1 MTYFRKR
8 KAQVIGHGTPPEI
21 SEKQKK
27 DPNFPPSIFLRFS
40 NASWDADSLFL
51 ASMGREA
58 ELRREKPETEVL
70 LDIAFTANGYAAFDY
85 SLSREENEDRRRK
98 EETAIRERIRNAL
111 ESGAEIYTL
120 RFGKLC
126 GFATERNSVVENLY
140 VLGQFQRLGLAKY
153 LLRELRGQI
162 PELRVMIPHATYA
175 SYAAVDFLQQAARSE
190 QLRVH
195 IRESGAI
202 EALDFVLRQGYHI
215 ALLRYAAE
223 DEDYYLRYCQ
233 RHGLRQEP
241 IMEFSYLLLTSQ
253 DSPLARR
260 QVRELDELN
269 DYIEVLHGDTH
280 LPGEESTVSRW
291 EVNPNRRIHVYE
303 RCSQFSILQNLPTA
317 YMWSSPMPQRAL
329 EQYHLALHNCPAQ
342 KQQMRDVL
350 VYPEREPLQPEEQLF
365 VQLLHKQAD
374 ATIKDS
380 GWKKI

>member
-1 MTYFRKR
+1 M
-8 KAQVIGHGTPPEI
+8 
-21 SEKQKK
+21 
-27 DPNFPPSIFLRFS
+27 
-40 NASWDADSLFL
+40 
-51 ASMGREA
+51 
-58 ELRREKPETEVL
+58 
-70 LDIAFTANGYAAFDY
+70 
-85 SLSREENEDRRRK
+85 
-98 EETAIRERIRNAL
+98 
-111 ESGAEIYTL
+111 
-120 RFGKLC
+120 
-126 GFATERNSVVENLY
+126 
-140 VLGQFQRLGLAKY
+140 
-153 LLRELRGQI
+153 
-162 PELRVMIPHATYA
+162 
-175 SYAAVDFLQQAARSE
+175 
-190 QLRVH
+190 
-195 IRESGAI
+195 
-202 EALDFVLRQGYHI
+202 LRQGYHI

-350 VYPEREPLQPEEQLF
+350 VYPERELCSRRSSCLCSCCTNRRMPPSRQRVEEDLKCAPRLPGCGTQHPHRALGGTRVLLAAAPTTPPCFRRWRRSSLLQRKNYL
-365 VQLLHKQAD
+365 
-374 ATIKDS
+374 
-380 GWKKI
+380 

>member
-1 MTYFRKR
+1 MNIT
-8 KAQVIGHGTPPEI
+8 
-21 SEKQKK
+21 
-27 DPNFPPSIFLRFS
+27 
-40 NASWDADSLFL
+40 
-51 ASMGREA
+51 
-58 ELRREKPETEVL
+58 ELRYLVAIMECGSVSAAAKRL
-70 LDIAFTANGYAAFDY
+70 YAAQPNV
-85 SLSREENEDRRRK
+85 SKALKNLEEEYHLR
-98 EETAIRERIRNAL
+98 IFERSSTGMIPTEQGRHFI
-111 ESGAEIYTL
+111 EQAE
-120 RFGKLC
+120 R
-126 GFATERNSVVENLY
+126 V
-140 VLGQFQRLGLAKY
+140 
-153 LLRELRGQI
+153 LREVDRLDQSVQEAQERCA
-162 PELRVMIPHATYA
+162 ELRVMIPHATYA

-280 LPGEESTVSRW
+280 LPGEESTASRW

>member
-1 MTYFRKR
+1 MECGSVSAAAKRLYAAQPNVR
-8 KAQVIGHGTPPEI
+8 KALKNLEEEYH
-21 SEKQKK
+21 
-27 DPNFPPSIFLRFS
+27 LRNLERS
-40 NASWDADSLFL
+40 STG
-51 ASMGREA
+51 MIPTEQGRHFIEQA
-58 ELRREKPETEVL
+58 ERV
-70 LDIAFTANGYAAFDY
+70 
-85 SLSREENEDRRRK
+85 
-98 EETAIRERIRNAL
+98 
-111 ESGAEIYTL
+111 
-120 RFGKLC
+120 
-126 GFATERNSVVENLY
+126 
-140 VLGQFQRLGLAKY
+140 
-153 LLRELRGQI
+153 LREVDRLDRSVQEEQERCA
-162 PELRVMIPHATYA
+162 ELRVMIPHATYA

-223 DEDYYLRYCQ
+223 DEAYYLRYCP

-350 VYPEREPLQPEEQLF
+350 VYSEREPLQPEEQLF
-365 VQLLHKQAD
+365 VQLLHKHAD

>member
-1 MTYFRKR
+1 M
-8 KAQVIGHGTPPEI
+8 
-21 SEKQKK
+21 
-27 DPNFPPSIFLRFS
+27 
-40 NASWDADSLFL
+40 
-51 ASMGREA
+51 
-58 ELRREKPETEVL
+58 
-70 LDIAFTANGYAAFDY
+70 
-85 SLSREENEDRRRK
+85 
-98 EETAIRERIRNAL
+98 
-111 ESGAEIYTL
+111 
-120 RFGKLC
+120 
-126 GFATERNSVVENLY
+126 
-140 VLGQFQRLGLAKY
+140 
-153 LLRELRGQI
+153 
-162 PELRVMIPHATYA
+162 
-175 SYAAVDFLQQAARSE
+175 
-190 QLRVH
+190 
-195 IRESGAI
+195 
-202 EALDFVLRQGYHI
+202 LRQGYHI

-291 EVNPNRRIHVYE
+291 QANPNRRIHVYE

-380 GWKKI
+380 G

>member
-1 MTYFRKR
+1 MNITELRYLVAIMKWGSVSAAAKQLYAAQPNVSKALKNLEEEYGVRIFERSSTGMIPTEQGKR
-8 KAQVIGHGTPPEI
+8 FIAQAQRVLQQVDE
-21 SEKQKK
+21 
-27 DPNFPPSIFLRFS
+27 
-40 NASWDADSLFL
+40 L
-51 ASMGREA
+51 AQEAHQQRSCA
-58 ELRREKPETEVL
+58 ELRVVL
-70 LDIAFTANGYAAFDY
+70 T
-85 SLSREENEDRRRK
+85 
-98 EETAIRERIRNAL
+98 
-111 ESGAEIYTL
+111 
-120 RFGKLC
+120 
-126 GFATERNSVVENLY
+126 
-140 VLGQFQRLGLAKY
+140 
-153 LLRELRGQI
+153 
-162 PELRVMIPHATYA
+162 HATYA
-175 SYAAVDFLQQAARSE
+175 SYAAVDFLQQAAHSE

-202 EALDFVLRQGYHI
+202 EALDFVLRQGYHM

-260 QVRELDELN
+260 QVQDLDELN

-329 EQYHLALHNCPAQ
+329 EQYHLALHSCPAQ

>member
-1 MTYFRKR
+1 MIFCS
-8 KAQVIGHGTPPEI
+8 KASHQRAA
-21 SEKQKK
+21 
-27 DPNFPPSIFLRFS
+27 LR
-40 NASWDADSLFL
+40 
-51 ASMGREA
+51 
-58 ELRREKPETEVL
+58 
-70 LDIAFTANGYAAFDY
+70 
-85 SLSREENEDRRRK
+85 
-98 EETAIRERIRNAL
+98 
-111 ESGAEIYTL
+111 
-120 RFGKLC
+120 
-126 GFATERNSVVENLY
+126 
-140 VLGQFQRLGLAKY
+140 
-153 LLRELRGQI
+153 
-162 PELRVMIPHATYA
+162 
-175 SYAAVDFLQQAARSE
+175 
-190 QLRVH
+190 H

-280 LPGEESTVSRW
+280 LPGEESTASRW

>member
-1 MTYFRKR
+1 MNITELRYLVAIMKWGSVSAAAKQLYAAQPNVSKALKNLEEEYGLRIFERSSTGMIPTEQGKR
-8 KAQVIGHGTPPEI
+8 FIRQAQRVLQQVDEL
-21 SEKQKK
+21 KQEAHQQR
-27 DPNFPPSIFLRFS
+27 SC
-40 NASWDADSLFL
+40 
-51 ASMGREA
+51 A
-58 ELRREKPETEVL
+58 ELRVVL
-70 LDIAFTANGYAAFDY
+70 T
-85 SLSREENEDRRRK
+85 
-98 EETAIRERIRNAL
+98 
-111 ESGAEIYTL
+111 
-120 RFGKLC
+120 
-126 GFATERNSVVENLY
+126 
-140 VLGQFQRLGLAKY
+140 
-153 LLRELRGQI
+153 
-162 PELRVMIPHATYA
+162 HATYA

-202 EALDFVLRQGYHI
+202 EALDFVLRQ
-215 ALLRYAAE
+215 
-223 DEDYYLRYCQ
+223 
-233 RHGLRQEP
+233 
-241 IMEFSYLLLTSQ
+241 
-253 DSPLARR
+253 
-260 QVRELDELN
+260 VRELDELN

-291 EVNPNRRIHVYE
+291 QANPNRRIHVYE

>member
-1 MTYFRKR
+1 MV
-8 KAQVIGHGTPPEI
+8 KAG
-21 SEKQKK
+21 
-27 DPNFPPSIFLRFS
+27 
-40 NASWDADSLFL
+40 
-51 ASMGREA
+51 
-58 ELRREKPETEVL
+58 
-70 LDIAFTANGYAAFDY
+70 
-85 SLSREENEDRRRK
+85 
-98 EETAIRERIRNAL
+98 
-111 ESGAEIYTL
+111 
-120 RFGKLC
+120 
-126 GFATERNSVVENLY
+126 
-140 VLGQFQRLGLAKY
+140 GL
-153 LLRELRGQI
+153 
-162 PELRVMIPHATYA
+162 ATYA

-202 EALDFVLRQGYHI
+202 EALDFVLRQGYHM

-269 DYIEVLHGDTH
+269 DYIEVLHGDAH
-280 LPGEESTVSRW
+280 LPGEESTVSHWRA
-291 EVNPNRRIHVYE
+291 NPNRRIHVYE
-303 RCSQFSILQNLPTA
+303 RCSQFCILQNLPTA

-329 EQYHLALHNCPAQ
+329 EQYHLALHGCPAQ

>member
-1 MTYFRKR
+1 MNITELRYLVAIMKWGSVSAAAKQLYAAQPNVSKALKNLEEEYGLRIFERSSTGMIPTEQGKR
-8 KAQVIGHGTPPEI
+8 FIRQAQRVLQQVDELEQEAHQQR
-21 SEKQKK
+21 SC
-27 DPNFPPSIFLRFS
+27 
-40 NASWDADSLFL
+40 
-51 ASMGREA
+51 A
-58 ELRREKPETEVL
+58 ELRVVL
-70 LDIAFTANGYAAFDY
+70 T
-85 SLSREENEDRRRK
+85 
-98 EETAIRERIRNAL
+98 
-111 ESGAEIYTL
+111 
-120 RFGKLC
+120 
-126 GFATERNSVVENLY
+126 
-140 VLGQFQRLGLAKY
+140 
-153 LLRELRGQI
+153 
-162 PELRVMIPHATYA
+162 HATYA
-175 SYAAVDFLQQAARSE
+175 SYAAVDFLQQAARNE

-269 DYIEVLHGDTH
+269 DYIEVLHGDAH

-291 EVNPNRRIHVYE
+291 QANPNRRIHVYE

-350 VYPEREPLQPEEQLF
+350 VYSEREPLQPEEQLF

>member
-1 MTYFRKR
+1 MNITELRYLVAIMKWGSVSAAAKQLYAAQPNVSKALKNLEEEYGLRIFERSSTGMIPTEQGKR
-8 KAQVIGHGTPPEI
+8 FIRQAQRVLQQVDE
-21 SEKQKK
+21 
-27 DPNFPPSIFLRFS
+27 
-40 NASWDADSLFL
+40 L
-51 ASMGREA
+51 AQEAHQQRSCA
-58 ELRREKPETEVL
+58 ELRVVL
-70 LDIAFTANGYAAFDY
+70 T
-85 SLSREENEDRRRK
+85 
-98 EETAIRERIRNAL
+98 
-111 ESGAEIYTL
+111 
-120 RFGKLC
+120 
-126 GFATERNSVVENLY
+126 
-140 VLGQFQRLGLAKY
+140 
-153 LLRELRGQI
+153 
-162 PELRVMIPHATYA
+162 HATYA

-317 YMWSSPMPQRAL
+317 YMWSSPHAAARAG
-329 EQYHLALHNCPAQ
+329 AVP
-342 KQQMRDVL
+342 
-350 VYPEREPLQPEEQLF
+350 
-365 VQLLHKQAD
+365 
-374 ATIKDS
+374 S
-380 GWKKI
+380 GAA